1 MQLPSVKYKRIEGE
15 KKASQVSQNTEQKG
29 YKTYFI
35 NIQPIQYVFAASLII
50 WINMGIFIPVH
61 LKWTDPTSFKGLIW
75 KEALKQLSFLHH
87 N

>member
-50 WINMGIFIPVH
+50 
-61 LKWTDPTSFKGLIW
+61 
-75 KEALKQLSFLHH
+75 
-87 N
+87 